1 VFNKLWVNI
10 DVQGKQ
16 LYRELIEKQLQSL
29 KTQLEDTT
37 GGAATVELDQSR
49 VGRLSR
55 MDALQSQAMH
65 TESLNRAQR
74 QVAALQHALA
84 RLETDEFGLCGQC
97 DEEIAEA
104 RLRHNPAAVLCIAC
118 AEKKEQ
124 SS

>member
-1 VFNKLWVNI
+1 
-10 DVQGKQ
+10 VQSKEH
-16 LYRELIEKQLQSL
+16 YRKLIEKQLRSL
-29 KTQLEDTT
+29 NAQLEDTT
-37 GGAATVELDQSR
+37 GGADTDELDQSR

-65 TESLNRAQR
+65 AETLNRAQR
-74 QVAALQHALA
+74 QVAALGHALA

-104 RLRHNPAAVLCIAC
+104 RLQHNPAAVLCIAC

-124 SS
+124 AK

>member
-1 VFNKLWVNI
+1 
-10 DVQGKQ
+10 VQGKDF
-16 LYRELIEKQLQSL
+16 YRSLIEEQLQAL
-29 KTQLEDTT
+29 NTQLEDIT

-65 TESLNRAQR
+65 TESLNRAQH

-84 RLETDEFGLCGQC
+84 RLETDDFGLCGHC

-124 SS
+124 GG